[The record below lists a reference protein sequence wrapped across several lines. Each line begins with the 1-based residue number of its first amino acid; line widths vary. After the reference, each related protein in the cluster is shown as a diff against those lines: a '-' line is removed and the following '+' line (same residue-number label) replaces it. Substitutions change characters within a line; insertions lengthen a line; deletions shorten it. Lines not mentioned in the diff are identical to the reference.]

1 MKSKITFFLFLI
13 ATTFTFSQGFITVW
27 TVVEGGTNERSIN
40 IGTSGSGYNYNIDWG
55 DGSPNESGLTG
66 DTYHTYD
73 TGGTYTVEITGSFP
87 RIKFTN
93 DRKIVSVEQWGN
105 SQWTSMERAF
115 GGCLNLKIN
124 ASDIPDL
131 SNVTDMSYMLSS
143 VKKINQDLSL
153 WDVSNVTNM
162 SNLFSYDRTFNQDLS
177 MWDVSNVTDMSNMFK
192 YAKSFNQDLSLWDV
206 SSVTDMSYMFLSA
219 VNYNQN
225 LASWDISSVTDMS
238 AMFNDIILSTNNY
251 DATLTGWATLETGE
265 SQIPTNIVFDGGDS
279 KYCSSES
286 ERIELQDTFGWTI
299 TDNGKHGSCGKGVD
313 GFITT
318 WTSVQYEYEK
328 TITIPTIGTGYNY
341 SIDWGDGSAIETG
354 ITGNVSH
361 TYTDFGSYSVE
372 ITGDFPR
379 IYFNN
384 GSQKTKI
391 TGVDQWGT
399 GQWSSMENSF
409 FWCSKLKLYASDAPD
424 LSSVTNMSNMFRS
437 CIILDQDISSWDVS
451 NVTNMYRL
459 FERTENYNQ
468 SLNGWDVSNVLN
480 MSRMFWYA
488 TDFNSDISSWDVS
501 KVIDMSYMF
510 GNAGSFN
517 TNIGNWNVS
526 NVTSMSNMFNYAR
539 SFNKNINS
547 WNVANVS
554 NMRDMFSYSAFDEDI
569 SSWNVGSVTD
579 MSNMFSNTDFNQ
591 NIGAWDVSSV
601 TTMAQMFLSNKFFD
615 QNIGA
620 WDISNVASLSG
631 ILYSLSVTNYD
642 ALLAGWATLDG
653 ANGETQI
660 PNGLVLSAGLS
671 QYCNSTAQR
680 TSLINDFSWTI
691 TDFGENCS
699 LSVDDENLS
708 RVKIVPNPSSGK
720 FRIDALQENVDVTIY
735 DINGKQLFKQTDY
748 NDGFIDINQLSQGIY
763 FVRITNEHLNFSKKL
778 IIK

>member
-1 MKSKITFFLFLI
+1 MKTKITLFLFLI
-13 ATTFTFSQGFITVW
+13 ATTLTFSQGFITVW
-27 TVVEGGTNERSIN
+27 TVVEGGINERSIN
-40 IGTSGSGYNYNIDWG
+40 IGTSGSGYNYSIDWG
-55 DGSPNESGLTG
+55 DGSPNESGFTG

-87 RIKFTN
+87 RIEFTN
-93 DRKIVSVEQWGN
+93 DRKIISVEQWGDT
-105 SQWTSMERAF
+105 QWTSMKRAF
-115 GGCLNLKIN
+115 SGCLNLEIN

-131 SNVTDMSYMLSS
+131 SNVTDMSYMLSN
-143 VKKINQDLSL
+143 VKNINQDLSL

-162 SNLFSYDRTFNQDLS
+162 SGLFSGARTFNQDLS
-177 MWDVSNVTDMSNMFK
+177 TWNVSNVTNMYYMFNSASAFNQDLNLWDVSNVTNMSCLFRG
-192 YAKSFNQDLSLWDV
+192 AIS
-206 SSVTDMSYMFLSA
+206 
-219 VNYNQN
+219 YNQN
-225 LASWDISSVTDMS
+225 LASWDISNVTDMS
-238 AMFNDIILSTNNY
+238 DMFKDIILSTNNY
-251 DATLTGWATLETGE
+251 DTTLTAWATLETGE

-286 ERIELQDTFGWTI
+286 ERTELQNTFGWTI
-299 TDNGKHGSCGKGVD
+299 TDNGKHGSCGKGID

-328 TITIPTIGTGYNY
+328 TITIPTTGTGYNY
-341 SIDWGDGSAIETG
+341 SIDWGDGSATETG

-384 GSQKTKI
+384 SSQKDKI

-399 GQWSSMENSF
+399 EQWSSMENSF
-409 FWCSKLKLYASDAPD
+409 FGCSKLKFYTSDAPD
-424 LSSVTNMSNMFRS
+424 LSSVTNMSNMFRG
-437 CIILDQDISSWDVS
+437 CAIINQDLNSWDVS

-459 FERTENYNQ
+459 FERAVKYNQ
-468 SLNGWDVSNVLN
+468 SLNEWDVSNVLN

-501 KVIDMSYMF
+501 KVTDMGNMF
-510 GNAGSFN
+510 EDANFFN
-517 TNIGNWNVS
+517 TDIGSWNVS
-526 NVTSMSNMFNYAR
+526 NVTNMRNMFNYAR
-539 SFNKNINS
+539 NFNRNINL
-547 WNVANVS
+547 WNVANVT
-554 NMRDMFSYSAFDEDI
+554 NMRYMFADSGFDEDI

-579 MSNMFSNTDFNQ
+579 MSDMFSNTDFNQ
-591 NIGAWDVSSV
+591 DIGTWDVSSV
-601 TTMAQMFLSNKFFD
+601 TTMAQMFLSNQIFD

-620 WDISNVASLSG
+620 WDISNVTSLSN

-642 ALLAGWATLDG
+642 ALLAGWATLDT
-653 ANGETQI
+653 ASGETQI
-660 PNGLVLSAGLS
+660 PNGLVFNAGLS
-671 QYCNSTAQR
+671 QYCNSATEK
-680 TSLINDFSWTI
+680 TSLINDYGWTI
-691 TDFGENCS
+691 TDSGENCS

-708 RVKIVPNPSSGK
+708 RVKIVPNPTSGK

-735 DINGKQLFKQTDY
+735 DINGKQIFRETNY
-748 NDGFIDINQLSQGIY
+748 SNGFIDSNQLSQGIY
-763 FVRITNEHLNFSKKL
+763 FVKITNDHLNFSKKL